1 MRQGEGLDSWN
12 AVVDAV
18 EEAIVF
24 SDSDGIVRLIN
35 RRAAVLFD
43 VAPEDYVDSPA
54 VHLSRVVALQTEDP
68 EGFMES
74 LQQIRTDPEV
84 ELSFEIDQ
92 LSPQRRLL
100 DALFRP
106 AYGEDGTLLGRIA
119 VFTDV
124 TEAHQRIAEN
134 KRLLDEA
141 RKTAESYQRA
151 LLPDNPPSLPRV
163 GLVAHYI
170 AAAGRRAVCG
180 DFYDFISL
188 PDGRIAVV
196 IGDVC
201 GIGPTAVTDA
211 ALARF
216 SLASL
221 VRFEEGA
228 DRLLEST
235 NLLIRRNLGSDR
247 FVRMVVAILDPE
259 RAVLEYANA
268 GHVPPIIH
276 HFGSNKLEWLGE
288 GGLPVGVEEDA
299 HYKSA
304 RLELQPG
311 DMVFFYTDGVTEA
324 ARRGKPMGQ
333 GKLSDLVLEYAYGTP
348 GELVQAIR
356 RNVEAWTDGE
366 LRDDIAMVG
375 VQVVPDSST
384 QEASR
389 ELVVPNEP
397 SRMREVRGF
406 VADFLAD
413 LRAPVDVSTEILLA
427 AGEAAGNAVKYGH
440 RPKVRSELRIRCLLD
455 GVDVVVTVVDDGPGF
470 DPDSKAE
477 IPLDPFASGGRG
489 LFLMNTLMDEVAI
502 ETSAVGTCVELKRR
516 AFSEPP
522 LPG

>member
-1 MRQGEGLDSWN
+1 MRQGEGLGPWN

-24 SDSDGIVRLIN
+24 SDVDGIVRLIN
-35 RRAAVLFD
+35 RRAAMIFGIDPDTHLD
-43 VAPEDYVDSPA
+43 APA
-54 VHLSRVVALQTEDP
+54 VQLARVVALQTEDP
-68 EGFMES
+68 EGLMES
-74 LQQIRTDPEV
+74 LQEVRSDPEV
-84 ELSFEIDQ
+84 ELTLEIEQ
-92 LSPQRRLL
+92 LSPERRLL

-106 AYGEDGTLLGRIA
+106 AYGQDGELLGRIA
-119 VFTDV
+119 VFSDV
-124 TEAHQRIAEN
+124 TEIRRRIAEN

-151 LLPDNPPSLPRV
+151 LLPENPPSLPRV

-188 PDGRIAVV
+188 PDGRVAVV

-201 GIGPTAVTDA
+201 GVGPPAVTDA

-221 VRFEEGA
+221 LRSEEHA

-235 NLLIRRNLGSDR
+235 NVLIRRNLGSER
-247 FVRMVVAILDPE
+247 FVRMVVAVLDPE
-259 RAVLEYANA
+259 RAVLEYSNA
-268 GHVPPIIH
+268 GHVPPIIYH
-276 HFGSNKLEWLGE
+276 CGTNSLEWLGE

-299 HYKSA
+299 RYKSE
-304 RLELQPG
+304 RIELQPG
-311 DMVFFYTDGVTEA
+311 DMVLFYTDGVTEA
-324 ARRGKPMGQ
+324 TRRGRPLGQ
-333 GKLSDLVLEYAYGTP
+333 GRLSDLILEYGFGTP

-356 RNVEAWTDGE
+356 RNVEVWTDGE

-375 VQVVPDSST
+375 VQVVPDSSAH
-384 QEASR
+384 EASR

-397 SRMREVRGF
+397 SRMREVRHF
-406 VADFLAD
+406 VSDFLAD

-440 RPKVRSELRIRCLLD
+440 RPKARSELRIRCTLE
-455 GVDVVVTVVDDGPGF
+455 GVDVVVTIVDDGPGF
-470 DPDSKAE
+470 DVAE
-477 IPLDPFASGGRG
+477 ASMPPDPFASGGRG
-489 LFLMNTLMDEVAI
+489 LFLMNRLMDEVDIDA
-502 ETSAVGTCVELKRR
+502 SPVGTSVKMKRR
-516 AFSEPP
+516 TFKESP

>member
-1 MRQGEGLDSWN
+1 MHQGEGLAPWN

-24 SDSDGIVRLIN
+24 SDGDGIVRLIN
-35 RRAAVLFD
+35 RRAAALFGVD
-43 VAPEDYVDSPA
+43 PKDHVDSPA

-74 LQQIRTDPEV
+74 LQQIRSDPEI
-84 ELSFEIDQ
+84 ELALMIEQ
-92 LSPQRRLL
+92 LSPARRLL

-106 AYGEDGTLLGRIA
+106 AYAEDGTLVGRIA
-119 VFTDV
+119 VFSDV
-124 TEAHQRIAEN
+124 TEAHKRIAEN

-151 LLPDNPPSLPRV
+151 LLPDNTPSLPRV

-188 PDGRIAVV
+188 SDGRIAVV

-201 GIGPTAVTDA
+201 GIGPAAVTDA

-216 SLASL
+216 SLASM

-259 RAVLEYANA
+259 RATLEYANA
-268 GHVPPIIH
+268 GHVPPIIYH
-276 HFGSNKLEWLGE
+276 CGSNELEWLGQ
-288 GGLPVGVEEDA
+288 GGLPVGVEDDA
-299 HYKSA
+299 TYVSH

-324 ARRGKPMGQ
+324 ARRGRPLGQ
-333 GKLSDLVLEYAYGTP
+333 GRLSDLMLEYGVGTP

-375 VQVVPDSST
+375 VQVVPDSAV
-384 QEASR
+384 EEPSR

-397 SRMREVRGF
+397 SRMREIRGF

-413 LRAPVDVSTEILLA
+413 VRAPIDVSTEILLA

-455 GVDVVVTVVDDGPGF
+455 GRDVIVTVVDDGPGF
-470 DPDSKAE
+470 DSDRTAQ

-489 LFLMNTLMDEVAI
+489 LFLMKTLMDEVTI
-502 ETSAVGTCVELKRR
+502 ETSPVGTSVELKRR
-516 AFSEPP
+516 TFSEPP
-522 LPG
+522 LPR

>member
-1 MRQGEGLDSWN
+1 MRQGEGLDPWN

-24 SDSDGIVRLIN
+24 SDSKGIVRLIN
-35 RRAAVLFD
+35 RRAAALFAVSPD
-43 VAPEDYVDSPA
+43 DHVDKPA
-54 VHLSRVVALQTEDP
+54 VDLARVVALQTEDP

-74 LQQIRTDPEV
+74 LQEIRSDPQV
-84 ELSFEIDQ
+84 ELALQIEQ
-92 LSPQRRLL
+92 LTPQRRLL

-106 AYGEDGTLLGRIA
+106 AYGEDGELLGRIA
-119 VFTDV
+119 VFCDV
-124 TEAHQRIAEN
+124 TEAHKRIAEN
-134 KRLLDEA
+134 KRLLEEA

-151 LLPDNPPSLPRV
+151 LLPDSPPALPRV

-170 AAAGRRAVCG
+170 SASGRRSVCG

-188 PDGRIAVV
+188 SDGRIAVV

-201 GIGPTAVTDA
+201 GVGPRAVTDA

-221 VRFEEGA
+221 VRFEEHA

-235 NLLIRRNLGSDR
+235 NLLIKRNLGYDR

-259 RAVLEYANA
+259 RATLEYANA
-268 GHVPPIIH
+268 GHVPPIIYH
-276 HFGSNKLEWLGE
+276 RATNTLEWLGA
-288 GGLPVGVEEDA
+288 GGLPVGVEDIA
-299 HYKSA
+299 TYKSE

-311 DMVFFYTDGVTEA
+311 DMLFFYTDGVTEA
-324 ARRGKPMGQ
+324 ARRGRPMGQ
-333 GKLSDLVLEYAYGTP
+333 GRLSDLVLEYGFGTP

-356 RNVEAWTDGE
+356 RNVEAWTDGD

-375 VQVVPDSST
+375 VQVVPDSSVD
-384 QEASR
+384 EPSR

-397 SRMREVRGF
+397 ARMREVRHF

-413 LRAPVDVSTEILLA
+413 LRAPVDISTEILLA
-427 AGEAAGNAVKYGH
+427 AGEATGNAVKYGH
-440 RPKVRSELRIRCLLD
+440 RPKVRSELRVRCVLE
-455 GVDVVVTVVDDGPGF
+455 GVHVVVTVVDDGPGF
-470 DPDSKAE
+470 DASVEASMP
-477 IPLDPFASGGRG
+477 PDPFAAGGRG
-489 LFLMNTLMDEVAI
+489 LYLMKKLMDEVAI
-502 ETSAVGTCVELKRR
+502 DTSPVGTSVKLKRR
-516 AFSEPP
+516 TFAEPP